1 MEWLWSRPVVI
12 GLALTGAAL
21 SVAAMALRKRQGAA
35 PWAAHW
41 AARVDAVSYVFM
53 GVSMLLFIIAGL
65 RGPQN

>member
-1 MEWLWSRPVVI
+1 MI

-35 PWAAHW
+35 PWAA
-41 AARVDAVSYVFM
+41 RFDAVSYVFM

>member
-12 GLALTGAAL
+12 ALALTGGAL

-35 PWAAHW
+35 HW
-41 AARVDAVSYVFM
+41 VARFDAVSYVFM

-65 RGPQN
+65 RGPQS